1 MSRFAYPL
9 NPFDPDLPLCI
20 FGIGRED
27 DQPPVIR
34 KNGFPFPQ
42 LFFCLSGKGTLE
54 VNEKSFPV
62 KEGSFFY
69 LLPDTTHAYY
79 GDTQP
84 WKITWIAFSGSIALP
99 LLTQMP
105 DGQSP
110 IDISPYINKI
120 ESMSQGIFAA
130 LKSDD
135 LPGKAA
141 ASGILYEMLMEL
153 YAISHR
159 QKEPVR
165 AESKLLKSIEIYIEK
180 NYSEDLTINELAAHA
195 HISPQYLCRLFKKYK
210 RLRPYE
216 YIAMKRIQHAKTL
229 LSDPSLSIAEI
240 ARRTGYH
247 DCSYFSLVFRKQ
259 ELLSPSEFRG
269 MLAKPEGN

>member
-1 MSRFAYPL
+1 M
-9 NPFDPDLPLCI
+9 
-20 FGIGRED
+20 
-27 DQPPVIR
+27 
-34 KNGFPFPQ
+34 
-42 LFFCLSGKGTLE
+42 
-54 VNEKSFPV
+54 
-62 KEGSFFY
+62 
-69 LLPDTTHAYY
+69 PDTPHSYY

-120 ESMSQGIFAA
+120 ESMSQRIFAA

-165 AESKLLKSIEIYIEK
+165 AESKLLKLIEIYIEK
-180 NYSEDLTINELAAHA
+180 I
-195 HISPQYLCRLFKKYK
+195 I
-210 RLRPYE
+210 
-216 YIAMKRIQHAKTL
+216 AKT
-229 LSDPSLSIAEI
+229 
-240 ARRTGYH
+240 
-247 DCSYFSLVFRKQ
+247 
-259 ELLSPSEFRG
+259 
-269 MLAKPEGN
+269 